1 LSWITKN
8 SATNETPGKGTE
20 EAILRMEELNVH
32 FFTRRGEI
40 KAIRGLNFSVRKGEI
55 LGIVG
60 ESGSGKSVTALS
72 IIDLL
77 PVGVGAITSGA
88 IFFEE
93 NKISDLYRSKYRFRV
108 RKGGVKIRRTRPARG
123 TENEIQKIRGRISM
137 IFQDP
142 LTSLDPLYSIKAQL
156 LESIVYNDK
165 DTMIRRILEKNDIKS
180 KNSKLLESVNDLPLK
195 EFIQSVLESYGQ
207 QGFYQELL
215 LIGNSGFK
223 ESDKKVRILNSINKT
238 EVLSV
243 NLIGSLKKKLG
254 AKSKRP
260 WKPKNK
266 KRYSRLNKVDS
277 LIFEEAILY
286 SLELLEFVDMPHPEK
301 VLDSFPHEL
310 SGGMKQRIMIALAIA
325 NKPEILIA
333 DEPTTA
339 LDVITQYEIL
349 YLLKTLNSKLGLTV
363 LFITHDLGVLA
374 ALADR
379 ILVMYAG
386 KVNEIGPTESVL
398 GDPLHPYTKGLLKSV
413 PIKSGNDSDL
423 YTIPGQV
430 PDLLNP
436 PTGCAFANRCEFAK
450 DICRTDEPPKVL
462 INNREIHC
470 WLYEDEHHD

>member
-1 LSWITKN
+1 LSWISDN
-8 SATNETPGKGTE
+8 SGADVSPGEGNGE
-20 EAILRMEELNVH
+20 PVLRLDELNVH
-32 FFTRRGEI
+32 FFTRRGEV
-40 KAIRGLNFSVRKGEI
+40 KAIRGLNFSVRRKEI

-77 PVGVGAITSGA
+77 PAGVGAITSGD
-88 IFFEE
+88 IFFDGE
-93 NKISDLYRSKYRFRV
+93 KISDLYKSKYRFKE
-108 RKGGVKIRRTRPARG
+108 RKGAVRLKKTRANRG
-123 TENEIQKIRGRISM
+123 IENEIQKVRGRISM

-165 DTMIRRILEKNDIKS
+165 DTMIRRILDKNDIKG
-180 KNSKLLESVNDLPLK
+180 KNPRLMESLNSVPLK
-195 EFIQSVLESYGQ
+195 EFIQNVLDSYGQ

-223 ESDKKVRILNSINKT
+223 ESDKKVRVLNSINKT
-238 EVLSV
+238 ESLSDA
-243 NLIGSLKKKLG
+243 LIASLKRKLG
-254 AKSKRP
+254 AKSKKP

-266 KRYSRLNKVDS
+266 KRYSRLSKADS

-301 VLDSFPHEL
+301 VLDSYPHEL

-386 KVNEIGPTESVL
+386 KVDEIGPTTSVL

-413 PIKSGNDSDL
+413 PITSGDDSDL

-436 PTGCAFANRCEFAK
+436 PEGCAFANRCEFAK
-450 DICRTDEPPKVL
+450 EICKKEEPPKAM
-462 INNREIHC
+462 INSREVHC
-470 WLYEDEHHD
+470 WLYGDEEHD